1 MNPWTVYS
9 KLAVYSGN
17 SAAQW
22 CQANPGDARMPAIRD
37 QISSV
42 PQALWL
48 GLGFSRD
55 WAASYVSSSVAAQSL
70 PHVVLYGFP
79 SLAGTPT
86 AQVQAY
92 RNFVDTVISAI
103 GSAPCV
109 VIVEPDSLIQ
119 CLGFSGSSPFRLQ
132 RAGFL
137 QYAVYSL
144 ASRCPN
150 TWTYL
155 DAGDGFYS
163 KSADMVPLLVDAGI
177 SLAQGF
183 SVNISDVNLTSTCA
197 SFGAAV
203 NSGLFQC
210 GVSAKSVL
218 IDVSRNGHGR
228 PTDAYIQAHPDDWW
242 QNTPG
247 SMLGVRPSTAAK
259 QIWVK
264 HPGESDGPGGIV
276 KGIDSGVFDPRLAV
290 ALITGSTTA

>member
-1 MNPWTVYS
+1 VYG

-22 CQANPGDARMPAIRD
+22 CQANSGDARMPSIRD
-37 QISSV
+37 QVSSV

-55 WAASYVSSSVAAQSL
+55 WAAGYVSAAVAAQSL
-70 PHVVLYGFP
+70 PQLVLYGFP
-79 SLAGTPT
+79 SLGGTST

-92 RNFVDTVISAI
+92 RSFVDTAVAAI

-109 VIVEPDSLIQ
+109 VIIEPDSLIQ
-119 CLGFSGSSPFRLQ
+119 CLGLSGANPFRLQ
-132 RAGFL
+132 RAGLL

-144 ASRCPN
+144 ASKCLN

-163 KSADMVPLLVDAGI
+163 KSSDMVPLLMDAGI

-183 SVNISDVNLTSTCA
+183 SVNISNVNPTSMCV
-197 SFGAAV
+197 SFGASV
-203 NSGLFQC
+203 NSGLYQC

-218 IDVSRNGHGR
+218 IDVSRNGNGR
-228 PTDAYIQAHPDDWW
+228 PSDAYIQAHKSDWW

-247 SMLGVRPSTAAK
+247 SKLGARPSTTTK

-276 KGIDSGVFDPRLAV
+276 TGIDSGVFDPRLAV
-290 ALITGSTTA
+290 ALINGSMTA